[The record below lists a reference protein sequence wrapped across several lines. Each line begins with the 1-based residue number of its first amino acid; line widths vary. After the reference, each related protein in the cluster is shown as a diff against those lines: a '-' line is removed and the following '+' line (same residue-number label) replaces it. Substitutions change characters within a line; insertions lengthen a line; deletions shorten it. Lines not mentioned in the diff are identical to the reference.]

1 MVWKHKKAEN
11 NHKSF
16 LSKSRCISDTNKS
29 NDQCLNFPSS
39 CPRGAYEIQSRKHQ
53 ESLPIDSHR
62 TRLAPTPRAAG
73 AQESDGN
80 AQYTTPQSCLPGIQ
94 GSPLRRAG
102 HGSQTAC
109 LPSVLPEDPGDLA
122 LVVAPMSKPQELCQA
137 QPHPWGQHRT
147 LMGLPAAG
155 TRSLPLPGEGTDR
168 FFQSGS
174 YPGFKTTRPLDTR
187 SCLGSIFPPL
197 CGPC

>member
-1 MVWKHKKAEN
+1 MLWKHKKAEN
-11 NHKSF
+11 HHKSF

-80 AQYTTPQSCLPGIQ
+80 AQYATPQSCLPGIQ

-109 LPSVLPEDPGDLA
+109 LPCS
-122 LVVAPMSKPQELCQA
+122 S
-137 QPHPWGQHRT
+137 R
-147 LMGLPAAG
+147 
-155 TRSLPLPGEGTDR
+155 
-168 FFQSGS
+168 GS
-174 YPGFKTTRPLDTR
+174 RRPGFGCGTNDQTPGIMPGTAP
-187 SCLGSIFPPL
+187 SLGSASNAHGASCSGNKVTATSRGGYRQVLSVRQLPRD
-197 CGPC
+197 

>member
-1 MVWKHKKAEN
+1 MLWKHKKAEN
-11 NHKSF
+11 HHKSF

-73 AQESDGN
+73 AQESEGN
-80 AQYTTPQSCLPGIQ
+80 AQYATPQSCRPGIQ

-109 LPSVLPEDPGDLA
+109 LPCSSRGSRRPGFGCGTNEQ
-122 LVVAPMSKPQELCQA
+122 APGIRQA

-168 FFQSGS
+168 FFLSGS
-174 YPGFKTTRPLDTR
+174 YPGIKTTRPLDTR
-187 SCLGSIFPPL
+187 SCLGSTFPPL